1 MRLSTILNTANKG
14 LSVTQAG
21 LDVVASNVSN
31 KDSVGYVRRSLS
43 NIEEI
48 AGGRVTGTRTAS
60 VTRMLDRIVQRQL
73 WSETSSSAF
82 AGTRSDALGAL
93 DRLYGAPGS
102 TGSLNSTFERFTT
115 SLSQLK
121 NEPSNYATRKIVLD
135 SAQDLATRLNDLSAG
150 IQDLR
155 AEAESGIDSAIT
167 RINGLL
173 SELKTANGRIVNAPA
188 DMAKASLEDDRD
200 RVITELARYVDIKTS
215 VDSSGKMTVITG
227 SGTQIFDGND
237 ALKFSF
243 DKRSISSGEQRWDA
257 NPANRGVGTITLTDP
272 SGGTVDAIANRLFRS
287 GEVAAFVELRDTTL
301 AQFQTQ
307 LDDLAGQMSSAL
319 SDTQKSTAVPGGFD
333 SDMAGMLSGN
343 TIKLDYTITPAGTK
357 RSITF
362 VRVDSPASL
371 PLPAEAGGDANNP
384 MVGIDFSGG
393 PAAVSAQIQAALGG
407 SFTVTNAGSVLR
419 IVGSG
424 SRTVDAMS
432 ARPTNTALSNA
443 GAGAPPEL
451 PMFVDGKGGVA
462 YTGSW
467 ETGAPGQRIGFA
479 GRIQVNPALMA
490 DQTKLVAFGTAPTT
504 AQGDPTRPALM
515 LDRLTKATRSFAPAT
530 GIGGANQTYN
540 GTIADFANRSMEA
553 VGQQAENANRL
564 NEGQSA
570 ALKAVESRYSE
581 SAEVNVDTELSRLIE
596 LQTAYA
602 ANARIITA
610 AKEMMDLLMRA

>member
-1 MRLSTILNTANKG
+1 VRLSTILNTANKG
-14 LSVTQAG
+14 LTVTQSG
-21 LDVVASNVSN
+21 LDVVASNISN
-31 KDSVGYVRRSLS
+31 KDSVGYVRRSIS

-48 AGGRVTGTRTAS
+48 AGGRVTGTRSAS
-60 VTRMLDRIVQRQL
+60 VTRQL

-82 AGTRSDALGAL
+82 TGTRSDSLGAL

-102 TGSLNSTFERFTT
+102 TGSLNSTFARFTT

-155 AEAESGIDSAIT
+155 SEAESGIDSAIN

-173 SELKTANGRIVNAPA
+173 GELKTANGRIVNAPA

-200 RVITELARYVDIKTS
+200 RIVTELSRYIDIKS
-215 VDSSGKMTVITG
+215 SIDSSGKMTVITG
-227 SGTQIFDGND
+227 SGTQIFDGNA

-243 DKRSISSGEQRWDA
+243 DKRAITSGEQRWDA
-257 NPANRGVGTITLTDP
+257 NPANRGVGTITLTDA

-301 AQFQTQ
+301 TQFQTQ

-319 SDTQKSTAVPGGFD
+319 SDTQKSTAVAGGFD
-333 SDMAGMLSGN
+333 SDMTGMLAGN

-362 VRVDSPASL
+362 VRVESAAAL

-393 PAAVSAQIQAALGG
+393 PASVSAQIQAALGG
-407 SFTVTNAGSVLR
+407 SFTVSNAGSVLR

-443 GAGAPPEL
+443 GAGAAAEI
-451 PMFVDGKGGVA
+451 PMFVDGKGGVN

-467 ETGAPGQRIGFA
+467 ETYPGQRVGFA
-479 GRIQVNPALMA
+479 GRIQVNPQLMA
-490 DQTKLVAFGTAPTT
+490 DQTKLVVFGSAPTT

-530 GIGGANQTYN
+530 GIGGTNQTYN

-553 VGQQAENANRL
+553 VGQQSENASRL

-570 ALKAVESRYSE
+570 ALKAIESRYSE
-581 SAEVNVDTELSRLIE
+581 AAAVNVDSELSRLIE
-596 LQTAYA
+596 LQTAYS

-610 AKEMMDLLMRA
+610 AKEMMDLLLRV